1 MADRRPIPLR
11 PDASALRAE
20 TVSAL
25 ARAIIVKAYARLEN
39 RRDETGIMRSR
50 FPDDQSA
57 LLMLRAASSP
67 TTTTTGSAIVRTAVA
82 DIIASIGAVG
92 AGARLL
98 HSALLLS
105 FDDGVGTV
113 SVPGVAV
120 SANKA
125 AFIEESAPIPVN
137 DLVATAATLL
147 PHKLSS
153 IFTLTSEMVSG
164 SNAEA
169 LIADAMLRCV
179 GLALDNVL
187 FDAEAADVARPAGLR
202 YEIAALPSSTGSGN
216 DAMIEDLSAVTGSVA
231 KIGGP
236 IALIVA
242 PERAINLSLRLPRDP
257 PFAIYGSPGVSA
269 DDVIAIAVEG
279 LAAAVETVPEIEVSR
294 VATLDMESPAVPMLE
309 GPSVRSLLQTDTV
322 GIKVRFGASWALRT
336 PNACG
341 WTTAQGW

>member
-1 MADRRPIPLR
+1 MPGLGCC
-11 PDASALRAE
+11 SL
-20 TVSAL
+20 
-25 ARAIIVKAYARLEN
+25 
-39 RRDETGIMRSR
+39 
-50 FPDDQSA
+50 
-57 LLMLRAASSP
+57 
-67 TTTTTGSAIVRTAVA
+67 
-82 DIIASIGAVG
+82 
-92 AGARLL
+92 
-98 HSALLLS
+98 ALLLS

-187 FDAEAADVARPAGLR
+187 FDANAADAIRPAGLR
-202 YEIAALPSSTGSGN
+202 YSIPALPPSTAGTSN
-216 DAMIEDLSAVTGSVA
+216 EAMIEDLAAVTGSVA

-236 IALIVA
+236 IAVVVA
-242 PERAINLSLRLPRDP
+242 PERAITLSLRLPRDP
-257 PFAIYGSPGVSA
+257 PFAIYGSPAVGA
-269 DDVIAIAVEG
+269 NDVIAIAVGG
-279 LAAAVETVPEIEVSR
+279 LAAAVDAVPQVETSR
-294 VATLDMESPAVPMLE
+294 VATLDMESPAVPVLE
-309 GPSVRSLLQTDTV
+309 GPSARSLMQTDTV
-322 GIKVRFGASWALRT
+322 ATKVRFGASWALRT
-336 PNACG
+336 PDACA

>member
-11 PDASALRAE
+11 PDASALRAA
-20 TVSAL
+20 TVGAL
-25 ARAIIVKAYARLEN
+25 ARAIIVKAHARLEN

-67 TTTTTGSAIVRTAVA
+67 TTTTTAPALVRTAVA

-98 HSALLLS
+98 QSGLLLS

-113 SVPGVAV
+113 SVPGGAV

-169 LIADAMLRCV
+169 LIAEAMLRCV
-179 GLALDNVL
+179 GLALDNVR
-187 FDAEAADVARPAGLR
+187 FECQWRQCYPTSRPALQRPQRREDRRTNRGGGGAGARHHPQFAFAVWRTGVAGGRANRHAAR
-202 YEIAALPSSTGSGN
+202 YEGAGSAGPGSS
-216 DAMIEDLSAVTGSVA
+216 
-231 KIGGP
+231 
-236 IALIVA
+236 
-242 PERAINLSLRLPRDP
+242 RA
-257 PFAIYGSPGVSA
+257 
-269 DDVIAIAVEG
+269 
-279 LAAAVETVPEIEVSR
+279 
-294 VATLDMESPAVPMLE
+294 
-309 GPSVRSLLQTDTV
+309 RST
-322 GIKVRFGASWALRT
+322 RR
-336 PNACG
+336 
-341 WTTAQGW
+341 

>member
-1 MADRRPIPLR
+1 M
-11 PDASALRAE
+11 
-20 TVSAL
+20 
-25 ARAIIVKAYARLEN
+25 
-39 RRDETGIMRSR
+39 
-50 FPDDQSA
+50 QS
-57 LLMLRAASSP
+57 
-67 TTTTTGSAIVRTAVA
+67 G
-82 DIIASIGAVG
+82 
-92 AGARLL
+92 
-98 HSALLLS
+98 LLLS

-187 FDAEAADVARPAGLR
+187 FDANGANAVRPAGLR
-202 YEIAALPSSTGSGN
+202 YNIPALPPSTAGTSN
-216 DAMIEDLSAVTGSVA
+216 EAMIEDLAAVTGSVA

-236 IALIVA
+236 IAVVVA
-242 PERAINLSLRLPRDP
+242 LERAITLSLRLPRDP
-257 PFAIYGSPGVSA
+257 PFAIYGSPGV
-269 DDVIAIAVEG
+269 
-279 LAAAVETVPEIEVSR
+279 
-294 VATLDMESPAVPMLE
+294 
-309 GPSVRSLLQTDTV
+309 
-322 GIKVRFGASWALRT
+322 GAR
-336 PNACG
+336 
-341 WTTAQGW
+341 